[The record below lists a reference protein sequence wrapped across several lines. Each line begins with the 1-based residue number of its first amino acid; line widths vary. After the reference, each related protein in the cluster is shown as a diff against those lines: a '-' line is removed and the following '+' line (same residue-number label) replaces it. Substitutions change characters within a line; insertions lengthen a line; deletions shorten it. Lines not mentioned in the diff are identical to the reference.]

1 MMWKESYR
9 LGVDRIDEQ
18 HIELFR
24 MTEELIRAIESRAS
38 TEAYQKALGFL
49 KDYVVY
55 HFADE
60 EQYQASIGYSGL
72 AEHQKEHREFT
83 NTVLDYEKK
92 LEANG
97 YDLATLKD
105 LAGMLTAWLIYHV
118 ADTDQKI
125 VAKEKETY
133 GAKHFGH
140 CVELFSESAAEV
152 METMAGFDRSNIRL
166 RTVYDHRMQGDV
178 FVEIELTGE
187 LSGKAVFGFSK
198 ELALYLVNTM
208 TMMELTEI
216 DELVQSALCE
226 LTNIS
231 CGNAASE
238 LAQRRISCDIRPP
251 VTCDGASC
259 GLGVNGVCIDTAA
272 GGLEVVV
279 LVDHEPSL

>member
-24 MTEELIRAIESRAS
+24 MTEELIRAIDSHAS
-38 TEAYQKALGFL
+38 AEAYQKALKFL

-60 EQYQASIGYSGL
+60 EQYQASIGYAGRE
-72 AEHQKEHREFT
+72 EHQKEHREFT
-83 NTVLDYEKK
+83 RTVFDYERK
-92 LEANG
+92 LKANG

-118 ADTDQKI
+118 ADTDQKMG
-125 VAKEKETY
+125 AREKAVY
-133 GAKHFGH
+133 GQKHFGR

-152 METMAGFDRSNIRL
+152 METMAGFDRSSIRL
-166 RTVYDHRMQGDV
+166 RTVHNHQMQGDV
-178 FVEIELTGE
+178 FVEIELVGE
-187 LSGKAVFGFSK
+187 VTGKAVFGFSK

-251 VTCDGASC
+251 VTCDGTSC
-259 GLGVNGVCIDTAA
+259 GTGVNGVCVDTAA